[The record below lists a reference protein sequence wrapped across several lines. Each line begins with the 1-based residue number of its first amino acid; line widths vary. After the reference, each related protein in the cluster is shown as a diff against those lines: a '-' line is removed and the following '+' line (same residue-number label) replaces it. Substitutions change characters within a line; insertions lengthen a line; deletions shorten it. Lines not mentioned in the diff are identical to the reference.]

1 MHLVLQ
7 YFGAEG
13 RRDGGRGP
21 RIRAKGR
28 GTQTRNLGKL
38 KKTVPIEYFQTYH
51 TFSIFSTLLLFSSTI
66 ESFLYFYVFAETFR

>member
-38 KKTVPIEYFQTYH
+38 KKNSTY
-51 TFSIFSTLLLFSSTI
+51 
-66 ESFLYFYVFAETFR
+66 